1 MAKETKK
8 KKPAKKAAK
17 SEAEPAKRSGL
28 GYADKTWDERLDD
41 LEKRRQ
47 KALGMGGKAKLD
59 KRHNQGQLNAR
70 ERIDKLIDPGTF
82 LESGLFGTSGVYPE
96 DAEKTPTDGKI
107 TGYGKINGRDV
118 AFVVNDFTV
127 KGASTSATNSKKLGW
142 VKTTAQQKGI
152 PMLFVGESTGARLP
166 DAMGSRGMG
175 QLLGNDKTQF
185 MRDRTV
191 PWAAAALGF
200 SFGSSAWLTCCS
212 DFAVMRKGSC
222 MAVSSP
228 KLVSK
233 AIGREV
239 DLEELG
245 GWKLHTDT
253 TGLIDHAVDSD
264 EEAMETLR
272 KYLSYM
278 PSNNRETPPR
288 ADVPEGSGAEMEDL
302 HTLIPERRTQVYN
315 VKKVLERIFDKDSL
329 FEMKPRFGKPAVT
342 ALARLDGHVVGI
354 IANNPIHKA
363 GSMDVEAIDKMIAFQ
378 VLCDSFNIPIIKFV
392 DTPGFFIGLEA
403 ERQGAPGHIM
413 NFMNSTCLVSVP
425 TLTVIMRK
433 SYGRAYVAM
442 GGGKHSDDIVCW
454 PTAEISFMDPIAATK
469 IVHNKEP
476 DDEDFGEAF
485 TDIAQESDV
494 WGLAQ
499 VYSTQDVIPPSQ
511 TRDYLIRMLEIHR
524 LRLSNGVGK
533 HLMQYWPTTI

>member
-1 MAKETKK
+1 MAQS
-8 KKPAKKAAK
+8 KAAEK
-17 SEAEPAKRSGL
+17 TGGATAEQSKRSGL
-28 GYADKTWDERLDD
+28 GFVDKTWDDRLAD
-41 LEKRRQ
+41 LEARRQ
-47 KALGMGGKAKLD
+47 KALGMGGEAKLA
-59 KRHNQGQLNAR
+59 KRRERGELNAR
-70 ERIDKLIDPGTF
+70 ERIDKLLDPGTF
-82 LESGLFGTSGVYPE
+82 VESGLFGTSGVYPQ
-96 DAEKTPTDGKI
+96 DAAQTPTDGKI
-107 TGYGKINGRDV
+107 TGYGKIDGRDV

-127 KGASTSATNSKKLGW
+127 KGASTSATNSKKVGW

-152 PMLFVGESTGARLP
+152 PMLFIGESTGARLP

-175 QLLGNDKTQF
+175 QLLGNDKGQF

-212 DFAVMRKGSC
+212 DFAVIRKGSC

-245 GWKLHTDT
+245 GWKLHLET
-253 TGLIDHAVDSD
+253 TGLIDHAVDTD
-264 EEAMETLR
+264 EEAMMILR
-272 KYLSYM
+272 TYLGYM

-288 ADVPEGSGAEMEDL
+288 AAVTEGSGEEMDDIHAL
-302 HTLIPERRTQVYN
+302 MPERRTQVYN
-315 VKKVLERIFDKDSL
+315 VKKILERIFDKDSL
-329 FEMKPRFGKPAVT
+329 FEMKPRYGKPAVT
-342 ALARLDGHVVGI
+342 ALARLDGHVVGV

-363 GSMDVEAIDKMIAFQ
+363 GAMDVEAIDKMIAFQ

-403 ERQGAPGHIM
+403 ERQAAPGHIM
-413 NFMNSTCLVSVP
+413 NFMNSTCLLSVP

-442 GGGKHSDDIVCW
+442 GGGRHSDDIVCW
-454 PTAEISFMDPIAATK
+454 PTAEISFMDPVAATK

-476 DDEDFGEAF
+476 GDEGFEEAF
-485 TDIAQESDV
+485 ADIAQESDV
-494 WGLAQ
+494 WGFAS
-499 VYSTQDVIPPSQ
+499 VYSTQDVIAPSR
-511 TRDYLIRMLEIHR
+511 TREYLIRMLEIQR

>member
-1 MAKETKK
+1 MAKEKKPAKETK
-8 KKPAKKAAK
+8 
-17 SEAEPAKRSGL
+17 EEPAKRTGL
-28 GYADKTWDERLDD
+28 GYADKTWDDRLAD

-47 KALGMGGKAKLD
+47 HALGMGGKAKLD
-59 KRHNQGQLNAR
+59 KRHNQGHLNAR
-70 ERIDKLIDPGTF
+70 ERIDKLVDPGTF
-82 LESGLFGTSGVYPE
+82 LESGLFGSSAVYPE

-107 TGYGKINGRDV
+107 TGYGKIHGRDV

-142 VKTTAQQKGI
+142 VKTTAQQKGF
-152 PMLFVGESTGARLP
+152 PMIFVGESTGARLP

-175 QLLGNDKTQF
+175 TLLGNDKSQF

-191 PWAAAALGF
+191 PWTAAALGF
-200 SFGSSAWLTCCS
+200 SFGSSAWMTCCS

-245 GWKLHTDT
+245 GWKLHTNT
-253 TGLIDHAVDSD
+253 TGLIDHAVDTD

-272 KYLSYM
+272 KYHGYM

-288 ADVPEGSGAEMEDL
+288 ADVPEGSGDQMSDI

-315 VKKVLERIFDKDSL
+315 VKKVLERIFDKDSM
-329 FEMKPRFGKPAVT
+329 FEMKPRYGKPAVT
-342 ALARLDGHVVGI
+342 SLARLDGHVVGV
-354 IANNPIHKA
+354 IANNPIQKA

-378 VLCDSFNIPIIKFV
+378 VMCDSFNIPIIKMV

-476 DDEDFGEAF
+476 EDEDFGEAF
-485 TDIAQESDV
+485 EDIAQESDV
-494 WGLAQ
+494 WGLAA
-499 VYSTQDVIPPSQ
+499 VYSTQNVIAPSE
-511 TRDYLIRMLEIHR
+511 TREYLIRMLELQR
-524 LRLSNGVGK
+524 LRLSNGIGK